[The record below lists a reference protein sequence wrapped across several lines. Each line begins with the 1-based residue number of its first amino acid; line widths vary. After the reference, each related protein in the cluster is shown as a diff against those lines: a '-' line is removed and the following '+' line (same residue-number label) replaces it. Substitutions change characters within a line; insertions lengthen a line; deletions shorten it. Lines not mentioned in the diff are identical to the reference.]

1 MSSAGDRFIFL
12 HLSIGRR
19 PKLPGPLRAGVTA
32 DGRLRTGT
40 ATVYGVGPTA
50 RVAAAAA
57 ARPASTLGPCP
68 GNSESEPNG
77 HLICS

>member
-1 MSSAGDRFIFL
+1 MISS
-12 HLSIGRR
+12 GR
-19 PKLPGPLRAGVTA
+19 VTA
-32 DGRLRTGT
+32 AGRLRTGT